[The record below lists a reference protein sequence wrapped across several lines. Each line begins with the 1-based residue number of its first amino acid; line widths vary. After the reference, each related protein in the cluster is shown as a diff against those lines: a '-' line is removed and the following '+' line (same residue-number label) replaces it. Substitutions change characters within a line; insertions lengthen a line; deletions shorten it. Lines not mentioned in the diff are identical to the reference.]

1 MATALSKLMDYFR
14 GRETPMEEKKE
25 KKMSPAAYARGEKME
40 AARPARKTAPAKKAA
55 PARKTAAPAKKTVK
69 K

>member
-14 GRETPMEEKKE
+14 GRETP
-25 KKMSPAAYARGEKME
+25 ME